1 MWLLQQAVPT
11 VAGWVGPT
19 MAVSLVIVALSF
31 LAGAVGI
38 LLTARGLGQVMQRMA
53 HSLEL
58 LHTELVPT
66 LNALKEMADDGK
78 ALAQTMRD
86 EVTAI
91 TGTSQK
97 LREGLES
104 GALHVQD
111 RLEYLESL
119 YDVVEEELTETA
131 IDVTSA
137 LHTVRRGVGLAGAV
151 GGLLGLRRRKRRR
164 R

>member
-19 MAVSLVIVALSF
+19 MAVSLVIIALSF
-31 LAGAVGI
+31 LAGAMGI
-38 LLTARGLGQVMQRMA
+38 LLVVRGLGEVMQRMA

-58 LHTELVPT
+58 LHAELVPT
-66 LNALKEMADDGK
+66 LNAMKEMADDGR
-78 ALAQTMRD
+78 ALVASVRT

-91 TGTSQK
+91 TGASQK

-104 GALHVQD
+104 GAGQVQE

-119 YDVVEEELTETA
+119 YDVIEEELTETA
-131 IDVTSA
+131 LDVTAA
-137 LHTVRRGVGLAGAV
+137 LHTVRRGVGLAGRI
-151 GGLLGLRRRKRRR
+151 GTLLGMARRR
-164 R
+164 RRRR

>member
-31 LAGAVGI
+31 LAGAIGI
-38 LLTARGLGQVMQRMA
+38 LVTARGLGQVMQRMA
-53 HSLEL
+53 HSLDA

-66 LNALKEMADDGK
+66 LTALKEMADDGK
-78 ALAQTMRD
+78 ALAQTVRG

-91 TGTSQK
+91 TGTSEKIRQ
-97 LREGLES
+97 GLES
-104 GALHVQD
+104 GAMRVQD
-111 RLEYLESL
+111 RLEYLEEL

-151 GGLLGLRRRKRRR
+151 GGLLGMRRRKRRR